1 MQCTQQPDVEDFKV
15 SKGVQYQVKKN
26 LDIKFRYF
34 EKATKFEK
42 KLPPCFEV
50 TQLLKN
56 KLGNFCGL
64 FRISEL

>member
-42 KLPPCFEV
+42 KILPCFEIMYLV
-50 TQLLKN
+50 KREN
-56 KLGNFCGL
+56 KL
-64 FRISEL
+64 

>member
-42 KLPPCFEV
+42 NSPLIFEI
-50 TQLLKN
+50 KS
-56 KLGNFCGL
+56 CYS
-64 FRISEL
+64 RIGKSMT

>member
-42 KLPPCFEV
+42 NLPLV
-50 TQLLKN
+50 LTKQLFYSVASKQVGDFF
-56 KLGNFCGL
+56 KF
-64 FRISEL
+64 